1 MSSLVVQI
9 GDALDA
15 LADATDPIG
24 EVAAVDRLE
33 RLVRRAR
40 AGIVR
45 NAIAAT
51 TYTEVGRALGMTR
64 QGVAKAFPRARDDPR
79 TPAPCSRLRGQ
90 PRIDPPAEL
99 GQQGSTAH

>member
-1 MSSLVVQI
+1 MSLVTEI

-15 LADATDPIG
+15 LANADDPLS

-45 NAIAAT
+45 HAIAAT
-51 TYTEVGRALGMTR
+51 SYTAVGRQLGMSR
-64 QGVAKAFPRARDDPR
+64 QGVAQAFPKARTGR
-79 TPAPCSRLRGQ
+79 T
-90 PRIDPPAEL
+90 
-99 GQQGSTAH
+99 